1 MQLPPLREELRL
13 SEGPRAHDGQPGW
26 TLHDPARNRFFRLD
40 WSTFEILKRWTVGDP
55 ELITRVI
62 AEQTTLRPGPADV
75 MSVLEFLNQNQLLRV
90 AGADNSAS
98 LAELHQRSR
107 PNWWRWLVHNYLF
120 FRVPLINPARLLE
133 RLLRPLGFLF
143 RPAFWWLTAAVLV
156 TGLVLLWRNWAAFEA
171 AFVDFA
177 DFHGLLGY
185 GVVLVFIKILH
196 EFGHGLVAT
205 RYGCRV
211 PAMGIAFLVMTPV
224 AYTDTNEAWL
234 LTRRKPRLLI
244 GAAGI
249 ITELTLAAWA
259 TLAWCLLPDGV
270 VRSAC
275 YMVATVTWIKSLLVN
290 ISPIMRFDGYY
301 LLSDSLDLPNLH
313 TRAFALARWQLR
325 EWLFKLGEPPPE
337 YFRRPL
343 RTGLVALAFFIWVY
357 RLIVFVGIAI
367 FVYHFFFK
375 ALGILLFAIEI
386 AWFVVIPIFSE
397 MKVWFSKRTAIL
409 ASPRSRWTAAA
420 VLLLL
425 AIVCIPLPQRI
436 RLTGQLSPSREF
448 RVVTTEPARLVALPF
463 PDAASVRSGQTL
475 LQLESPALRLRLAAA
490 TAHAAKLSAQID
502 AASADP
508 AARGRLPVM
517 QAELDTARAAVA
529 EAQAALTRLT
539 PAAPFDGV
547 FYRTEADLHSDQW
560 LGREEHLGTLVGD
573 GPWTVVAYLDEQ
585 HVHLVKAGLTARFYP
600 DGRRQDTIPLKVV
613 SMELDATRVLTH
625 PMLTT
630 LAGGD
635 VQARPVE
642 NELVPEKAVYRVTF
656 IAESVASLG
665 DTHIRRGHVVIGAGS
680 ESILVRLGRNTLSVL
695 WRELG
700 F

>member
-13 SEGPRAHDGQPGW
+13 SEGPRSHDGQPGW
-26 TLHDPARNRFFRLD
+26 TLHDPSRNRFFRLD
-40 WSTFEILKRWTVGDP
+40 WPTFEILKRWTVGDP
-55 ELITRVI
+55 ALITRLI

-75 MSVLEFLNQNQLLRV
+75 LAVAEFAQQNQLLRL

-98 LAELHQRSR
+98 LADLYRRSR
-107 PNWWRWLVHNYLF
+107 PNWWRWLIHNYLF
-120 FRVPLINPARLLE
+120 FRIPLVNPARLLD
-133 RLLRPLGFLF
+133 RLMKPLGFLF
-143 RPAFWWLTAAVLV
+143 RPFFWWLTAAVLV
-156 TGLVLLWRNWAAFEA
+156 TGLVLLWRNWAAFKA

-177 DFHGLLGY
+177 SFHGLIGY
-185 GVVLVFIKILH
+185 GVVLVGIKILH

-205 RYGCRV
+205 RHGCRV
-211 PAMGIAFLVMTPV
+211 PAMGVAFLVMTPV

-234 LTRRKPRLLI
+234 LARRGPRLWI

-270 VRSAC
+270 LRSAC

-301 LLSDSLDLPNLH
+301 LLSDGLDLPNLH

-325 EWLFKLGEPPPE
+325 EWLFALGEPPPE

-343 RTGLVALAFFIWVY
+343 RAGLVALSFFIWIY
-357 RLIVFVGIAI
+357 RLVVFVGIAV

-375 ALGILLFAIEI
+375 ALGIILFLVEI
-386 AWFVVIPIFSE
+386 LWFVLIPVFSE
-397 MKVWFSKRTAIL
+397 MKVWFSKRKAIL
-409 ASPRSRWTAAA
+409 ASPRSRWAGAAL
-420 VLLLL
+420 LLLL
-425 AIVCIPLPQRI
+425 AFVCAPLPQRV
-436 RLTGQLSPSREF
+436 RLGGQLYPAREF
-448 RVVTTEPARLVALPF
+448 RVVTTDPAQLLALPF
-463 PDAASVRSGQTL
+463 ADSAPVRAGDTL
-475 LQLESPALRLRLAAA
+475 LRLDSPSLRLRLASVRARV
-490 TAHAAKLSAQID
+490 AKLAAQID

-508 AARGRLPVM
+508 AARGRVPVL
-517 QAELDTARAAVA
+517 QAELATAHAAVA
-529 EAQAALTRLT
+529 EAETSLAKLA

-547 FYRTEADLHSDQW
+547 FYLAEADLKPDDW
-560 LGREEHLGTLVGD
+560 LSREEHLGTLVGP

-585 HVHLVKAGLTARFYP
+585 HVHLVKPGFAARFYP
-600 DGRRQDTIPLKVV
+600 EGRADDALPLTVV
-613 SMELDATRVLTH
+613 NVELDATRLLAH
-625 PMLTT
+625 PMLSSV
-630 LAGGD
+630 AGGD

-642 NELVPEKAVYRVTF
+642 NDLVPEKAVYRVTLR
-656 IAESVASLG
+656 ADSVAPLG
-665 DTHIRRGHVVIGAGS
+665 DIRIRRGRVVIHAES
-680 ESILVRLGRNTLSVL
+680 ESIAARLGRNTLSVL